1 MNSLTK
7 PVLIFPLFVL
17 GLVSGVTAAA
27 EEQTELDRRRLETVE
42 DFYKRII
49 NPVSEGLIENGKRA
63 YKKNSGTARVTA

>member
-27 EEQTELDRRRLETVE
+27 EEQTELDRRRLKQLKIAQNRWRTRCLIFLWPYGTVIWI
-42 DFYKRII
+42 R
-49 NPVSEGLIENGKRA
+49 
-63 YKKNSGTARVTA
+63 